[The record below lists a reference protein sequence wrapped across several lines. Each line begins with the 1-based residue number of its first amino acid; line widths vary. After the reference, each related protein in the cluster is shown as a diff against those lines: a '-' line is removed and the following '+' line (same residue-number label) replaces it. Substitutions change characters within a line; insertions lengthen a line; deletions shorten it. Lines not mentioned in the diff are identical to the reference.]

1 MARTRWLEQRADL
14 YTERLCQPNEHPDGH
29 VVAGLDSSQVAS
41 VDLHFVCELLLDP
54 AAGLPQ
60 LDDTLPKITADAL
73 DLVHRGT
80 MVRLSSTETGV
91 ESPVLRTS
99 GAALSRR

>member
-1 MARTRWLEQRADL
+1 MGAADRPRLANCLRPTRLSAMARTRWFEQRADF
-14 YTERLCQPNEHPDGH
+14 YAERLGQPHEHADGH

-54 AAGLPQ
+54 AAGLSQ
-60 LDDTLPKITADAL
+60 LDDALPEVTADAL

-80 MVRLSSTETGV
+80 MVRLS
-91 ESPVLRTS
+91 
-99 GAALSRR
+99 